1 MKVILLQ
8 DVKSIGKQSQV
19 LEVKTGYANNYLI
32 PKKLAVVAND
42 KNMQELERQLAEKRA
57 LEAKIKQE
65 ALDLKAKLNSKVV
78 KIFGNG
84 GTEGRLYG
92 AVTSIDVAS
101 AIKAEYAEEIDK
113 RKIAMD
119 NIKSVGSYNI
129 KIKLHP
135 EVDCEMVVSVTI
147 K

>member
-78 KIFGNG
+78 KLFANG

-92 AVTSIDVAS
+92 AITSIDVAG
-101 AIKAEYAEEIDK
+101 AIKNEYAEEIDK

>member
-42 KNMQELERQLAEKRA
+42 KNMAELERQLAEKRA

-65 ALDLKAKLNSKVV
+65 AIDLKATLNSKVV
-78 KIFGNG
+78 KVFANG

-92 AVTSIDVAS
+92 AITSIDVAG
-101 AIKAEYAEEIDK
+101 AIKDQYTIEIDK
-113 RKIAMD
+113 RKIVMD